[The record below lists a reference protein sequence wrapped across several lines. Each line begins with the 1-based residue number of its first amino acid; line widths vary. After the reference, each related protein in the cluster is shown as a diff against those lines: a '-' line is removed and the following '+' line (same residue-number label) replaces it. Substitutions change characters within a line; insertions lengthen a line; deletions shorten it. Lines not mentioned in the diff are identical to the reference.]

1 MPTYTVQQIAALY
14 NVANGSMGADAVGEH
29 TRIMAAIAM
38 AESSGNSDA
47 MNPNSTATGLWQIM
61 HSVWVK
67 DPDASKLFKTRDD
80 LKNPRIN
87 AQVARIVYNKQGYS
101 AWTVYTS
108 GKYRKFMDNTPVD
121 TRNIG
126 DDIGA
131 IAGGAATGVGGIVA
145 RSSAADKY
153 IAPVTRWVTQGARVV
168 GVAWLGVTLVILG
181 FIVLAMQTKPGKA
194 VAGTAVKAATKGV
207 VK

>member
-14 NVANGSMGADAVGEH
+14 NVANGSMGANAVGEH

-38 AESSGNSDA
+38 AESSGDSDV

-61 HSVWVK
+61 YSVWVK

-80 LKNPRIN
+80 LKNPRVN
-87 AQVARIVYNKQGYS
+87 AQVARIVYNKSGYS
-101 AWTVYTS
+101 AWKVYTS
-108 GKYRKFMDNTPVD
+108 GAYRKFMNNDPVD
-121 TRNIG
+121 TTNLG
-126 DDIGA
+126 D
-131 IAGGAATGVGGIVA
+131 IAGAAATGVGGIVA
-145 RSSAADKY
+145 RSDTADKY
-153 IAPVTRWVTQGARVV
+153 IKPVTQWVTQGFKVV

-181 FIVLAMQTKPGKA
+181 FIVLAMQSKTGKA

>member
-1 MPTYTVQQIAALY
+1 MPTYTVQQVAALY

-38 AESSGNSDA
+38 AESSGNSDS

-61 HSVWVK
+61 YSVWVK

-87 AQVARIVYNKQGYS
+87 AQVARIVYNKSGYA
-101 AWTVYTS
+101 AWKVYTS
-108 GKYRKFMDNTPVD
+108 GAYRKFMDNTPVD

-131 IAGGAATGVGGIVA
+131 IAGGAATGIGGIVVRDPA
-145 RSSAADKY
+145 TKY
-153 IAPVTRWVTQGARVV
+153 IKPVTQWLTQGFKVV
-168 GVAWLGVTLVILG
+168 GVAWFGVTLVILG
-181 FIVLAMQTKPGKA
+181 FVVLAMQSKAGKT
-194 VAGTAVKAATKGV
+194 VASTAVKAATKGV